1 MAVHVDKNNPQII
14 VISSRDADGVLQE
27 VGTVSVSYTVASG
40 AEVATLAIAATDGV
54 ATLGGTT
61 SAVTLTFA

>member
-1 MAVHVDKNNPQII
+1 MAVYVDKNNPQTI

-27 VGTVSVSYTVASG
+27 VGTVSVGYTLAAG
-40 AEVATLAIAATDGV
+40 AEVATLAIVPTPTV

-61 SAVTLTFA
+61 SAVTLTLA